1 MEMQIPLMQDL
12 DLQGLRTMIRLDLN
26 VPIENGVITSAA
38 RIQAALPTVEI
49 ALSKGATVILLSH
62 LGRPDPEALDGSFSL
77 EPVARKLEELM
88 GKPVCFLADW
98 IEGIPD
104 INDKLILCENTRY
117 LKGEKTNDESLSK
130 QIANLCD
137 VYVMDAFGASH
148 RQHASTFGVVQYAEQ
163 ACIGPLLSR
172 EIEYLTKALSEPE
185 KPLVA
190 IIGGA
195 KISSKLGVIESL
207 SKTCD
212 HIIVGGAIA
221 NTFLLAEGKETGK
234 SLIEPEMVGPATR
247 ILNLDG
253 VNVPIPIDVTVAK
266 EFSNEAIAETKSIE
280 EVENDDVIL
289 DIGPET
295 SIIYQD
301 IINEAK
307 TIIWNGPVGVFEF
320 DQFSNGTRSLAKAVE
335 QNSGFKIVG
344 GGDTVAI
351 VEKYNIANSISYIST
366 GGGAFLE
373 FVKNGT
379 LPSIEVLKS
388 SNKV

>member
-26 VPIENGVITSAA
+26 VPIEKGFITSEA
-38 RIQAALPTVEI
+38 RIHAALPTIEI
-49 ALSKGATVILLSH
+49 ALSKGAQVILLSH
-62 LGRPDPEALDGSFSL
+62 LGRPNPEALDGSFSL
-77 EPVARKLEELM
+77 EPVAKKLEELM
-88 GKPVCFLADW
+88 GKPVRFLPNW
-98 IEGIPD
+98 IEVFPD
-104 INDKLILCENTRY
+104 IIDELIVCENTRY

-137 VYVMDAFGASH
+137 VYVMDAFGVSH
-148 RQHASTFGVVQYAEQ
+148 RQHASTYGAIQYAKQ
-163 ACIGPLLSR
+163 ACIGPLLSK

-195 KISSKLGVIESL
+195 KVSSKLGVIESL
-207 SKTCD
+207 SRTCD
-212 HIIVGGAIA
+212 HIIVGGGIA
-221 NTFLLAEGKETGK
+221 NTFLFADGKETGK
-234 SLIEPEMVGPATR
+234 SIVEPEMVELATR

-253 VNVPIPIDVTVAK
+253 VNVPMPIDVMVAK

-280 EVENDDVIL
+280 SIESDDVIL

-295 SIIYQD
+295 AIIYKN

-320 DQFSNGTRSLAKAVE
+320 DQFSNGTQTLAKAIE
-335 QNSGFKIVG
+335 QNSGLKIVG
-344 GGDTVAI
+344 GGDTVAV

-373 FVKNGT
+373 FFKNGT

-388 SNKV
+388 SSKV

>member
-1 MEMQIPLMQDL
+1 MDMQIPLMQDL

-26 VPIENGVITSAA
+26 VPIEKGVITSAA
-38 RIQAALPTVEI
+38 RIQAALPTIEI

-221 NTFLLAEGKETGK
+221 NTFLLAEGKETGR
-234 SLIEPEMVGPATR
+234 SLIEPEMVEPATR

-253 VNVPIPIDVTVAK
+253 VNVPIPIDVIVAK
-266 EFSNEAIAETKSIE
+266 EFSNEAIAETKSVEEIE
-280 EVENDDVIL
+280 KDDVIL

-295 SIIYQD
+295 AIIYKD
-301 IINEAK
+301 IINKAK

-335 QNSGFKIVG
+335 KNSGFKIVG
-344 GGDTVAI
+344 GGDTVAV
-351 VEKYNIANSISYIST
+351 VEKYDIADSISYIST

-373 FVKNGT
+373 FLKNRT
-379 LPSIEVLKS
+379 LPSVEVLKNR
-388 SNKV
+388 NKV

>member
-1 MEMQIPLMQDL
+1 MDMQIPRMQDL

-38 RIQAALPTVEI
+38 RIQAALPTIEI

-221 NTFLLAEGKETGK
+221 NTFLLAEGKETGR
-234 SLIEPEMVGPATR
+234 SLIEPEMVEPATR

-253 VNVPIPIDVTVAK
+253 VNVPIPIDVIVAK
-266 EFSNEAIAETKSIE
+266 EFSNEAIAETKSVEEIE
-280 EVENDDVIL
+280 KDDVIL

-295 SIIYQD
+295 AIIYKD
-301 IINEAK
+301 IINKAK

-335 QNSGFKIVG
+335 KNSGFKIVG
-344 GGDTVAI
+344 GGDTVAV
-351 VEKYNIANSISYIST
+351 VEKYNIADSISYIST

-373 FVKNGT
+373 FLKNRT
-379 LPSIEVLKS
+379 LPSVEILKNR
-388 SNKV
+388 NKR

>member
-1 MEMQIPLMQDL
+1 MQIPRMQDL

-26 VPIENGVITSAA
+26 VPIENGIITSAA
-38 RIQAALPTVEI
+38 RIQAALPTIEI

-62 LGRPDPEALDGSFSL
+62 LGRPDPEALDGSCSL

-266 EFSNEAIAETKSIE
+266 EFSNEAIAETKSVEEIE
-280 EVENDDVIL
+280 KDDVIL

-295 SIIYQD
+295 AIIYKD
-301 IINEAK
+301 IINKAK
-307 TIIWNGPVGVFEF
+307 TIIWNGPLGVFEF

-335 QNSGFKIVG
+335 KNSGFKIVG
-344 GGDTVAI
+344 GGDTVAV
-351 VEKYNIANSISYIST
+351 VEKYNIADSISYIST

-373 FVKNGT
+373 FLKNRT
-379 LPSIEVLKS
+379 LPSVEVLKNR
-388 SNKV
+388 NKV

>member
-1 MEMQIPLMQDL
+1 MDMQIPRMQDL

-38 RIQAALPTVEI
+38 RIQAALPTIEI

-62 LGRPDPEALDGSFSL
+62 LGRPDPEALDGSCSL

-137 VYVMDAFGASH
+137 VYVMDAFGVSH
-148 RQHASTFGVVQYAEQ
+148 RQHASTFGVAQYAEQ

-212 HIIVGGAIA
+212 HIIVGGGIA

-234 SLIEPEMVGPATR
+234 SLIEPEMVEPATR

-266 EFSNEAIAETKSIE
+266 EFSNEAIAETKSVEEIE
-280 EVENDDVIL
+280 KDDVIM

-295 SIIYQD
+295 AIIYKD
-301 IINEAK
+301 IINKAK

-320 DQFSNGTRSLAKAVE
+320 DQFSNGTRSIAKAVE
-335 QNSGFKIVG
+335 KNSGFKIVG
-344 GGDTVAI
+344 GGDTVAV
-351 VEKYNIANSISYIST
+351 VEKYNIADSISYIST

-373 FVKNGT
+373 FVKNRT
-379 LPSIEVLKS
+379 LPSIEVLKNR
-388 SNKV
+388 NKA

>member
-1 MEMQIPLMQDL
+1 MDMQIPLMQDL

-26 VPIENGVITSAA
+26 VPIEKGVIISAA
-38 RIQAALPTVEI
+38 RIKAALPTIEI
-49 ALSKGATVILLSH
+49 ALSKGAKVILLSH

-221 NTFLLAEGKETGK
+221 NTFLLAEGKETGR
-234 SLIEPEMVGPATR
+234 SLIEPEMVEPATR

-253 VNVPIPIDVTVAK
+253 VNVPIPIDVIVAK
-266 EFSNEAIAETKSIE
+266 EFSNEAIAETKSVEEIE
-280 EVENDDVIL
+280 KDDVIL

-295 SIIYQD
+295 AIIYKD
-301 IINEAK
+301 IINKAK

-335 QNSGFKIVG
+335 KNSGFKIVG
-344 GGDTVAI
+344 GGDTVAV
-351 VEKYNIANSISYIST
+351 VEKYDIADSISYIST

-373 FVKNGT
+373 FLKNRT
-379 LPSIEVLKS
+379 LPSVEVLKS
-388 SNKV
+388 RNKE

>member
-26 VPIENGVITSAA
+26 VPIENGVITSEA
-38 RIQAALPTVEI
+38 RIQAALPTIEI

-77 EPVARKLEELM
+77 EPVAKKLEELM
-88 GKPVCFLADW
+88 GRPVCFLADW
-98 IEGIPD
+98 IKVIPD
-104 INDKLILCENTRY
+104 IADALIVCENTRY

-148 RQHASTFGVVQYAEQ
+148 RQHASTFGAMQYAKQ
-163 ACIGPLLSR
+163 ACIGPLLSK

-195 KISSKLGVIESL
+195 KVSSKLGAIESL

-212 HIIVGGAIA
+212 HIIVGGGIA
-221 NTFLLAEGKETGK
+221 NTFLLANGKETGK
-234 SLIEPEMVGPATR
+234 SLVEPEMVESATR

-253 VNVPIPIDVTVAK
+253 VNVPMPIDVIVAK

-280 EVENDDVIL
+280 EIESDDVIL

-295 SIIYQD
+295 AIIYKD

-320 DQFSNGTRSLAKAVE
+320 DQFSNGTQSLAKAIE
-335 QNSGFKIVG
+335 QNSGIKIVG
-344 GGDTVAI
+344 GGDTVAV
-351 VEKYNIANSISYIST
+351 VEKYNMADSISYIST

>member
-1 MEMQIPLMQDL
+1 MNMQIPRMQDL

-26 VPIENGVITSAA
+26 VPIEKGVITSAA
-38 RIQAALPTVEI
+38 RIQAALPTIEI

-266 EFSNEAIAETKSIE
+266 EFSNEAIAETKSVEEIE
-280 EVENDDVIL
+280 KDDVIL

-295 SIIYQD
+295 AIIYKD
-301 IINEAK
+301 IINKAK
-307 TIIWNGPVGVFEF
+307 TIIWNGPLGVFEF

-335 QNSGFKIVG
+335 KNSGFKIVG
-344 GGDTVAI
+344 GGDTVAV
-351 VEKYNIANSISYIST
+351 VEKYNIADSISYIST

-373 FVKNGT
+373 FLKNRT
-379 LPSIEVLKS
+379 LPSVEVLKNR
-388 SNKV
+388 NKV

>member
-1 MEMQIPLMQDL
+1 MDMQIPLMQDL

-26 VPIENGVITSAA
+26 VPIEKGVITSAA
-38 RIQAALPTVEI
+38 RIQAALSTIEI

-266 EFSNEAIAETKSIE
+266 EFSNEAIAETKSVEEIE
-280 EVENDDVIL
+280 KDDVIL

-295 SIIYQD
+295 AIIYKD
-301 IINEAK
+301 IINKAK

-335 QNSGFKIVG
+335 KNSGFKIVG
-344 GGDTVAI
+344 GGDTVAV
-351 VEKYNIANSISYIST
+351 VEKYNIADSISYIST

-373 FVKNGT
+373 FIKNRT
-379 LPSIEVLKS
+379 LPSVEILKNR
-388 SNKV
+388 NKA

>member
-1 MEMQIPLMQDL
+1 MKMQIPLMQDL
-12 DLQGLRTMIRLDLN
+12 NLQGLRTMIRLDLN
-26 VPIENGVITSAA
+26 VPIEKGVITSEA
-38 RIQAALPTVEI
+38 RIHAALPTIEI
-49 ALSKGATVILLSH
+49 ALSKGAQVILLSH
-62 LGRPDPEALDGSFSL
+62 LGRPNPEELDGSFSL
-77 EPVARKLEELM
+77 EPVAKKLEELL
-88 GKPVCFLADW
+88 GRPVCFLADW
-98 IEGIPD
+98 IEVIPD
-104 INDKLILCENTRY
+104 ITDALIVCENTRY

-148 RQHASTFGVVQYAEQ
+148 RQHASTFGAMQYAKQ
-163 ACIGPLLSR
+163 ACIGPLLSK
-172 EIEYLTKALSEPE
+172 EIEYLTNALSEPQ

-195 KISSKLGVIESL
+195 KISSKLGAIESL
-207 SKTCD
+207 SKICD
-212 HIIVGGAIA
+212 HIIVGGGIA
-221 NTFLLAEGKETGK
+221 NTFLLANGKETGK
-234 SLIEPEMVGPATR
+234 SLVEPEMVESATR
-247 ILNLDG
+247 ILNLDS
-253 VNVPIPIDVTVAK
+253 VNVSMPIDVMVAK

-280 EVENDDVIL
+280 GIESDDVIL

-295 SIIYQD
+295 AIIYKD

-320 DQFSNGTRSLAKAVE
+320 DQFSNGTQSLAKAIE
-335 QNSGFKIVG
+335 QNSGIKIVG
-344 GGDTVAI
+344 GGDTVAV
-351 VEKYNIANSISYIST
+351 VEKYNIAHSISYIST

-388 SNKV
+388 FNKV

>member
-212 HIIVGGAIA
+212 QIIVGGAIA

-266 EFSNEAIAETKSIE
+266 EFSNEAIAETKSVEEIE
-280 EVENDDVIL
+280 KDDVIL

-295 SIIYQD
+295 AIIYKD
-301 IINEAK
+301 IINKAK
-307 TIIWNGPVGVFEF
+307 TIIWNGPLGVFEF

-335 QNSGFKIVG
+335 KNSGFKIVG
-344 GGDTVAI
+344 GGDTVAV
-351 VEKYNIANSISYIST
+351 VEKYNIADSISYIST

-373 FVKNGT
+373 FLKNRT
-379 LPSIEVLKS
+379 LPSVEVLKNR
-388 SNKV
+388 NKV

>member
-38 RIQAALPTVEI
+38 RIQAALPTIEI

-62 LGRPDPEALDGSFSL
+62 LGRPDPEALDGSCSL

-88 GKPVCFLADW
+88 GRPVCFLADW
-98 IEGIPD
+98 IEVIPD
-104 INDKLILCENTRY
+104 ITDALVVCENTRY

-148 RQHASTFGVVQYAEQ
+148 RQHASTFGAVQYAKQ
-163 ACIGPLLSR
+163 ACIGPLLSK
-172 EIEYLTKALSEPE
+172 EIKYLTKALSEPE

-195 KISSKLGVIESL
+195 KVSSKLGAIESL

-212 HIIVGGAIA
+212 HIIVGGGIA
-221 NTFLLAEGKETGK
+221 NTFLLANGKETGK
-234 SLIEPEMVGPATR
+234 SLVEPEMVESATR

-253 VNVPIPIDVTVAK
+253 VNVPMPIDVMVAK

-280 EVENDDVIL
+280 GIESDDVIL

-295 SIIYQD
+295 AIIYKD

-320 DQFSNGTRSLAKAVE
+320 DQFSNGTQSLAKAVE

-344 GGDTVAI
+344 GGDTVAV
-351 VEKYNIANSISYIST
+351 VEKYNIGNSISYIST

>member
-1 MEMQIPLMQDL
+1 MDMQIPLMQDL

-38 RIQAALPTVEI
+38 RIQAALPTIEI

-88 GKPVCFLADW
+88 GKSVCFLADW

-212 HIIVGGAIA
+212 HIIVGGGIA

-234 SLIEPEMVGPATR
+234 SLIEPEMVEPATR

-253 VNVPIPIDVTVAK
+253 VNVPIPIDVIVAK
-266 EFSNEAIAETKSIE
+266 EFSNEAIAETKSVEEIE
-280 EVENDDVIL
+280 KDDVIM

-295 SIIYQD
+295 AIIYKD
-301 IINEAK
+301 IINKAK

-335 QNSGFKIVG
+335 KNSGFKIVG
-344 GGDTVAI
+344 GGDTVAV
-351 VEKYNIANSISYIST
+351 VEKYNIADSISYIST

-373 FVKNGT
+373 FLKNRT
-379 LPSIEVLKS
+379 LPSVEVLKNR
-388 SNKV
+388 NKV

>member
-1 MEMQIPLMQDL
+1 MDMQIPRMQDL

-38 RIQAALPTVEI
+38 RIQAALPTIEI

-62 LGRPDPEALDGSFSL
+62 LGRPDPEALDGSCSL

-148 RQHASTFGVVQYAEQ
+148 RQHASTFGVAQYAEQ

-212 HIIVGGAIA
+212 HIIVGGGIA

-234 SLIEPEMVGPATR
+234 SLIEPEMVEPATR

-266 EFSNEAIAETKSIE
+266 EFSNEAIAETKSVEEIE
-280 EVENDDVIL
+280 KDDVIM

-295 SIIYQD
+295 AIIYKD
-301 IINEAK
+301 IINKAK

-320 DQFSNGTRSLAKAVE
+320 DQFSNGTRSIAKAVE
-335 QNSGFKIVG
+335 KNSGFKIVG
-344 GGDTVAI
+344 GGDTVAV
-351 VEKYNIANSISYIST
+351 VEKYNIADSISYIST

-373 FVKNGT
+373 FLKNRT
-379 LPSIEVLKS
+379 LPSVEVLKNR
-388 SNKV
+388 NKV

>member
-1 MEMQIPLMQDL
+1 MNMQIPRMQDL

-38 RIQAALPTVEI
+38 RIQAALPTIEI

-212 HIIVGGAIA
+212 HIIVGGGIA

-234 SLIEPEMVGPATR
+234 SLIEPEMVEPATR

-253 VNVPIPIDVTVAK
+253 VNVPIPIDVIVAK
-266 EFSNEAIAETKSIE
+266 EFSNEAIAETKSVEEIE
-280 EVENDDVIL
+280 KDDVIM

-295 SIIYQD
+295 AIIYKD
-301 IINEAK
+301 IINKAK

-335 QNSGFKIVG
+335 KNSGFKIVG
-344 GGDTVAI
+344 GGDTVAV
-351 VEKYNIANSISYIST
+351 VEKYNIADSISYIST

-373 FVKNGT
+373 FVKNRT
-379 LPSIEVLKS
+379 LPSIEVLKNRS
-388 SNKV
+388 IA

>member
-1 MEMQIPLMQDL
+1 MDMQIPRMQDL

-38 RIQAALPTVEI
+38 RIQAALPTIEI

-221 NTFLLAEGKETGK
+221 NTFLLAEGKETGR
-234 SLIEPEMVGPATR
+234 SLIEPEMVEPATR

-253 VNVPIPIDVTVAK
+253 VNVPIPIDVIVAK
-266 EFSNEAIAETKSIE
+266 EFSNEAIAETKSVEEIE
-280 EVENDDVIL
+280 KDDVIL

-295 SIIYQD
+295 AIIYKD
-301 IINEAK
+301 IINKAK

-335 QNSGFKIVG
+335 KNSGFKIVG
-344 GGDTVAI
+344 GGDTVAV
-351 VEKYNIANSISYIST
+351 VEKYDIADSISYIST

-373 FVKNGT
+373 FLKNRT
-379 LPSIEVLKS
+379 LPSVEILKNR
-388 SNKV
+388 NKR

>member
-1 MEMQIPLMQDL
+1 MDMQIPRMQDL

-38 RIQAALPTVEI
+38 RIQAALPTIEI

-62 LGRPDPEALDGSFSL
+62 LGRPDPEALDGSCSL

-148 RQHASTFGVVQYAEQ
+148 RQHASTFGVAQYAEQ

-212 HIIVGGAIA
+212 HIIVGGGIA

-234 SLIEPEMVGPATR
+234 SLIEPEMVEPATR

-266 EFSNEAIAETKSIE
+266 EFSNEAIAETKSVEEIE
-280 EVENDDVIL
+280 KDDVIM

-295 SIIYQD
+295 AIIYKD
-301 IINEAK
+301 IINKAK

-320 DQFSNGTRSLAKAVE
+320 DQFSNGTRSIAKAVE
-335 QNSGFKIVG
+335 KNSGFKIVG
-344 GGDTVAI
+344 GGDTVAV
-351 VEKYNIANSISYIST
+351 VEKYNIADSISYIST

-373 FVKNGT
+373 FVKNRT
-379 LPSIEVLKS
+379 LPSIEVLKNR
-388 SNKV
+388 NKA

>member
-1 MEMQIPLMQDL
+1 MEIQIPIMQDVK
-12 DLQGLRTMIRLDLN
+12 LQGLRTMIRLDLN
-26 VPIENGVITSAA
+26 VPIENGVITSEA
-38 RIQAALPTVEI
+38 RIHAALPTIET
-49 ALSKGATVILLSH
+49 ALSKAAQVILLSH
-62 LGRPDPEALDGSFSL
+62 LGRPNPEALDGSFSL
-77 EPVARKLEELM
+77 EPVARKLEELI
-88 GKPVCFLADW
+88 GKPVCFLTDW
-98 IEGIPD
+98 IGGIPN
-104 INDKLILCENTRY
+104 ITHELIVCENTRY

-148 RQHASTFGVVQYAEQ
+148 RQHASTFGAMQYAKQ
-163 ACIGPLLSR
+163 ACIGPLLSK

-195 KISSKLGVIESL
+195 KVSSKLGAIESL
-207 SKTCD
+207 SKICD
-212 HIIVGGAIA
+212 HIIVGGGIA
-221 NTFLLAEGKETGK
+221 NTFLMANGKEIGK
-234 SLIEPEMVGPATR
+234 SLVESEMVESATR

-253 VNVPIPIDVTVAK
+253 VNVPMPIDVMVAK
-266 EFSNEAIAETKSIE
+266 ELSNEAIAETKSIE
-280 EVENDDVIL
+280 EIESDDLIM

-295 SIIYQD
+295 AIIYKD

-307 TIIWNGPVGVFEF
+307 TIIWNGPLGVFEF
-320 DQFSNGTRSLAKAVE
+320 DQFSKGTKSLAKAVE

-344 GGDTVAI
+344 GGDTVAV
-351 VEKYNIANSISYIST
+351 VEKYNIADSISYIST

-388 SNKV
+388 